1 MNFVL
6 KQEKQ
11 LTCDDGIK
19 VGDFFFIFFFIIGVL
34 FREWVEA
41 DVLIREGAAG
51 YEQDRTLRQ
60 PSWSWRETGFRKH
73 TYWQEHNMHTCMELG
88 QRGRD

>member
-1 MNFVL
+1 MTGLRLV
-6 KQEKQ
+6 
-11 LTCDDGIK
+11 I
-19 VGDFFFIFFFIIGVL
+19 FFDFFFIIGVL

-51 YEQDRTLRQ
+51 YERDRTLRQ

-73 TYWQEHNMHTCMELG
+73 TYWQEHNMHTCVELG
-88 QRGRD
+88 QRGRDCRFFHIRHNI